1 MRLSDDH
8 TLARG
13 RVEGTVSQ
21 NMHGVQ
27 VKQIVMAAC
36 ETTEMVHVVAPGTR
50 HLRGRAPRKV
60 VHRVT
65 PCMDNLVEW
74 REE

>member
-1 MRLSDDH
+1 
-8 TLARG
+8 
-13 RVEGTVSQ
+13 
-21 NMHGVQ
+21 MHAVQ
-27 VKQIVMAAC
+27 VKQIVMAAG

-74 REE
+74 QEE

>member
-1 MRLSDDH
+1 MRLSNDH

-13 RVEGTVSQ
+13 RVEGTVPQ

-27 VKQIVMAAC
+27 VKQIVMAAG
-36 ETTEMVHVVAPGTR
+36 ETTEMVRVVAPGTR

-65 PCMDNLVEW
+65 PCVDNLVEW

>member
-27 VKQIVMAAC
+27 VKHIVMAAG
-36 ETTEMVHVVAPGTR
+36 ETTEMVHVVAPGAR
-50 HLRGRAPRKV
+50 HFRGRAPRKV

-65 PCMDNLVEW
+65 PCADNLVEW
-74 REE
+74 QEK